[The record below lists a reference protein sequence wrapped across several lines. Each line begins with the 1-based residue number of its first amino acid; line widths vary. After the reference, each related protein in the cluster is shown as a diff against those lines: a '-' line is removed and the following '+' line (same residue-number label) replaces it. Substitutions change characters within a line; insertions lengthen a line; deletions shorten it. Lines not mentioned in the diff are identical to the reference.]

1 MTKFIVTL
9 RHNGNL
15 FYLRSTVWTSEASRA
30 TIYDTEAGAVVARAK
45 AKMFMKVTQWKA
57 SRIEAVTAA

>member
-15 FYLRSTVWTSEASRA
+15 FALRSTVWTGSFERA
-30 TIYDTEAGAVVARAK
+30 TLHDTHAAANAALLK
-45 AKMFMKVTQWKA
+45 AKPFMKAAQYKA
-57 SRIEAVTAA
+57 AQIVEVPA